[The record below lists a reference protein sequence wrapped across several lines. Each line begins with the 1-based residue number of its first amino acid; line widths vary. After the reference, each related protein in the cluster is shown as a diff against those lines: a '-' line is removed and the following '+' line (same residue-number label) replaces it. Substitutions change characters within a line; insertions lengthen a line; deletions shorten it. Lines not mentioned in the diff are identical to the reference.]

1 MAESLIKG
9 NRIKL
14 GGRARQSPFFFLF
27 IYFSFHFHLL
37 FFSSSPISL
46 SPHHPILPELRD
58 KRGEREREAIID
70 SDVRCEC
77 CGRSLTEKMGG
88 ATISFF
94 SFFFFFFVC
103 QDSTQHSIFFYPSDL
118 EQELLQKEFRT

>member
-37 FFSSSPISL
+37 FFSSYPISL

-94 SFFFFFFVC
+94 S
-103 QDSTQHSIFFYPSDL
+103 PSGL
-118 EQELLQKEFRT
+118 FTCLLLPNCCSSKMDDNDAHRKEWMANV